1 MSRKLVSVGLVSL
14 LFAVLLVCCGQN
26 NEQSSSNTSKEVVTM
41 NVKKVTLDVQGM
53 TCSGC
58 EHAVESALK
67 KIDGVA
73 KAKADFTHDMA
84 EVQFDPDIISV
95 EQLVDA
101 VNGTG
106 FSAKATN

>member
-1 MSRKLVSVGLVSL
+1 MLRKLLQISIVSL
-14 LFAVLLVCCGQN
+14 VGAVLFSGCGKYADN
-26 NEQSSSNTSKEVVTM
+26 SHAEESKEVTSA
-41 NVKKVTLDVQGM
+41 NIEKITLDVQGM